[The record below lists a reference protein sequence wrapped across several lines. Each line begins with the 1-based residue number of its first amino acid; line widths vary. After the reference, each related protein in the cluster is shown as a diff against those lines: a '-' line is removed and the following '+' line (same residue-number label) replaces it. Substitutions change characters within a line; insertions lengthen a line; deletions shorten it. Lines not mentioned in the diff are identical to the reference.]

1 MDTTWN
7 IGAVARRAGLSAHVL
22 RVWERRYRAVRPVR
36 TDGNQRLY
44 AEEDVERLRLMA
56 RLCQGGHRIGSI
68 ARLPVAE
75 LRALAVGTPGKVGSV
90 GADGGIGG
98 LLARCRAAVEEA
110 DGPCLARVLE
120 SARVFVPPSRLLP
133 EVVLPLMRWIGER
146 WKAGS
151 IRILHEHVATA
162 VVRALLDRIASEFPL
177 SDSAPCVV
185 LATPPGEWHELGC
198 LAARVIALERGWRV
212 AYLGANVPAAEIV
225 EAGRRNGASVVALGT
240 MEASAVRPAVAC
252 LRALRRT
259 LASNVVISA
268 GGLTAGRC
276 AKSAGLKPS
285 SVITSMDAFG
295 RLLDRRRA
303 SASPG

>member
-1 MDTTWN
+1 MDSTWN
-7 IGAVARRAGLSAHVL
+7 IGAVARRAGLTSHVL
-22 RVWERRYRAVRPVR
+22 RVWERRYRAVLPVR

-44 AEEDVERLRLMA
+44 TEEDVERLRLMA
-56 RLCQGGHRIGSI
+56 RLCQGGHRIGRI

-75 LRALAVGTPGKVGSV
+75 LRALAVGTPGEAGSV
-90 GADGGIGG
+90 GVDSGVGG

-110 DGPCLARVLE
+110 DGLYLARVLE
-120 SARVFVPPSRLLP
+120 TARVFVPPSRLLP

-162 VVRALLDRIASEFPL
+162 VVRALLDRLASEFPL
-177 SDSAPCVV
+177 PERAPCLV

-212 AYLGANVPAAEIV
+212 AYLGANVPAAEII
-225 EAGRRNGASVVALGT
+225 EAARRNGALVVALGT
-240 MEASAVRPAVAC
+240 TETSAVRPAVAC
-252 LRALRRT
+252 LRLLRKSLYPNVF
-259 LASNVVISA
+259 LAA
-268 GGLTAGRC
+268 GGRTAGRC

-285 SVITSMDAFG
+285 SVMASMAAFG
-295 RLLDRRRA
+295 RLLDRRRDSA
-303 SASPG
+303 SAG